1 VSSSRTQPRLLTG
14 TPATRLALA
23 AVAGAIFLTLA
34 LAVPDQGGW
43 GFDSAV
49 KRALDALFPVSSE
62 DVHPDP
68 ILKGTVAVGTAT
80 AGLVAAWFLLRRRW
94 REALFLAGS
103 IGGTI
108 ALSSLTK
115 ELVKRPSIEAEPG
128 DYSFPS
134 GTAAWAAAI
143 AAAAVLL
150 VSSQRARGVVALAG
164 AVLVLAYS
172 AVITW
177 EEWHY
182 ASDVVAG
189 WCLALAWVALLGSV
203 LLRGEAGQGRSVAA
217 VSGAGPWGRLRPSKS
232 EARE

>member
-1 VSSSRTQPRLLTG
+1 
-14 TPATRLALA
+14 
-23 AVAGAIFLTLA
+23 
-34 LAVPDQGGW
+34 VPDEGGW
-43 GFDSAV
+43 GLDSEV
-49 KRALDALFPVSSE
+49 KQALDAIFPVSSE

-68 ILKGTVAVGTAT
+68 ILKGLVVVGTAA
-80 AGLVAAWFLLRRRW
+80 AGLAAAWFLLKRRP
-94 REALFLAGS
+94 REALFIVAA
-103 IGGTI
+103 IGGTV

-115 ELVKRPSIEAEPG
+115 ALVKRPAIEAGPG

-134 GTAAWAAAI
+134 GTAAWAAAV
-143 AAAAVLL
+143 AAVGVLL
-150 VSSQRARGVVALAG
+150 VRSPRTRGLVALAG

-189 WCLALAWVALLGSV
+189 WCLALAWVALVGSV
-203 LLRGEAGQGRSVAA
+203 LLPGEAGQGRSVAA

>member
-1 VSSSRTQPRLLTG
+1 VSSSRTRPFLLTG
-14 TPATRLALA
+14 TPATRLAFA
-23 AVAGAIFLTLA
+23 AVAGAIFVTLA
-34 LAVPDQGGW
+34 VAVPDRGSW
-43 GFDSAV
+43 GFDSTV
-49 KRALDALFPVSSE
+49 KQALDAIFPVSSE

-68 ILKGTVAVGTAT
+68 VLRGTVVVGTT
-80 AGLVAAWFLLRRRW
+80 AACLAAAWFLLRRRW
-94 REALFLAGS
+94 REALFLVGS
-103 IGGTI
+103 IGGTV

-115 ELVKRPSIEAEPG
+115 ELVKRPAIEAGPG

-134 GTAAWAAAI
+134 GTAAWAAAV

-150 VSSQRARGVVALAG
+150 VSSRRARVVVALFG

-189 WCLALAWVALLGSV
+189 WCLALAWVALLGGV

>member
-1 VSSSRTQPRLLTG
+1 
-14 TPATRLALA
+14 
-23 AVAGAIFLTLA
+23 
-34 LAVPDQGGW
+34 VPDQGGW
-43 GFDSAV
+43 AFDSEV
-49 KRALDALFPVSSE
+49 KRALDAIFPVSSE
-62 DVHPDP
+62 HVHPDP
-68 ILKGTVAVGTAT
+68 ILRGIIVVGTAA
-80 AGLVAAWFLLRRRW
+80 AGVAAAWFLLRRRRS
-94 REALFLAGS
+94 REALFVAAS
-103 IGGTI
+103 IGGTV

-115 ELVKRPSIEAEPG
+115 AVVKRPAIEAGPG

-134 GTAAWAAAI
+134 GTAAWAAAV
-143 AAAAVLL
+143 AAVAFVL
-150 VSSQRARGVVALAG
+150 VSSPRARGIVALAG

-189 WCLALAWVALLGSV
+189 WCLALAWVVLLGSV

-232 EARE
+232 QARE